1 MATLHTLALPAPAA
15 PLSPSPDIT
24 AADITAADIAAVAAE
39 AFRRRDELAA
49 ELRLLDTIIKGLTRD
64 YGTAA
69 RVWGL
74 TPLMLRHA
82 CEARGLLHKD
92 T

>member
-1 MATLHTLALPAPAA
+1 MTDAATIAPNAH
-15 PLSPSPDIT
+15 
-24 AADITAADIAAVAAE
+24 DIARTAAE

-49 ELRLLDTIIKGLTRD
+49 ELAWIDQHLKHLTRG
-64 YGTAA
+64 YGTAS

-82 CEARGLLHKD
+82 CEARGLLDKRV
-92 T
+92 

>member
-1 MATLHTLALPAPAA
+1 MTDTATIAPNAH
-15 PLSPSPDIT
+15 
-24 AADITAADIAAVAAE
+24 DIAKAAAE
-39 AFRRRDELAA
+39 SFRRRDELAA
-49 ELRLLDTIIKGLTRD
+49 ELTALDALLRQHTRD

-82 CEARGLLHKD
+82 CEARGLIDRKA
-92 T
+92 

>member
-1 MATLHTLALPAPAA
+1 MTDTATFALNAH
-15 PLSPSPDIT
+15 
-24 AADITAADIAAVAAE
+24 DIARAAAG
-39 AFRRRDELAA
+39 AFKRRDKLAA
-49 ELRLLDTIIKGLTRD
+49 EMAVLDALLRQHTRD

-74 TPLMLRHA
+74 TPPMLRQA
-82 CEARGLLHKD
+82 CESRGLIDKD

>member
-15 PLSPSPDIT
+15 PPPPSP
-24 AADITAADIAAVAAE
+24 DITAADIAAVAAE

>member
-1 MATLHTLALPAPAA
+1 MTDTATIAPNAH
-15 PLSPSPDIT
+15 
-24 AADITAADIAAVAAE
+24 DIAKAAAE
-39 AFRRRDELAA
+39 AFRRRDELTA
-49 ELRLLDTIIKGLTRD
+49 ELAALDLALRQHTRD

-82 CEARGLLHKD
+82 CEARGLIDRKA
-92 T
+92 

>member
-15 PLSPSPDIT
+15 PPPPAAPSPDV
-24 AADITAADIAAVAAE
+24 TAADIAAVAAE

-92 T
+92 A

>member
-15 PLSPSPDIT
+15 PPPPATPSLDV
-24 AADITAADIAAVAAE
+24 TAADIAAVAAE

-49 ELRLLDTIIKGLTRD
+49 ELRLLDTILKGLTRD